1 MKTIV
6 NYITTCIT
14 ASCLAFICFSCN
26 SNTGPANGLKDSVN
40 SKGITKTLPKKPPS
54 GFADTLVIHV
64 PAAVFYQ
71 PDSLQLSSMKAIT
84 DSMIFDGTM
93 HEYFYQMR
101 NARMVIKKYW
111 PGIKIIEAAKFRYLL
126 FVKKDKSTA
135 CIDLDTRKDSH
146 GLFLFDTVK
155 APEAVDMM
163 NIESFMGF
171 YFSGK

>member
-1 MKTIV
+1 MKIII
-6 NYITTCIT
+6 NYIVTFLA
-14 ASCLAFICFSCN
+14 ASLMVFICFSCN
-26 SNTGPANGLKDSVN
+26 SNEGSSNVIKDSVN
-40 SKGITKTLPKKPPS
+40 SKEITKTLPKKPPS
-54 GFADTLVIHV
+54 SFADTLVINV

-71 PDSLQLSSMKAIT
+71 PDSIQLSRMKAIT

-101 NARMVIKKYW
+101 NARIVIKKNW
-111 PGIKIIEAAKFRYLL
+111 PRIQIIEAVKYKYLL
-126 FVKKDKSTA
+126 FVKKDKSFD

-146 GLFLFDTVK
+146 GLFLFDAVK

-171 YFSGK
+171 YFR